1 MTVRGIELNVLFISY
16 EQMEARYA
24 AAGGFKSDLGVEPW
38 VLVAR
43 ILNERLT
50 IDLTNPANADVKI
63 LINGEDFSFLAP
75 HPKSGTF
82 TPILSLLDIYENKLV
97 GFEELSPE
105 VRNRYELLIETI
117 KQLMYSLISDEQERL
132 AKAA

>member
-1 MTVRGIELNVLFISY
+1 MGKGIELNVLFFSY
-16 EQMEARYA
+16 QQMEALYA
-24 AAGGFKSDLGVEPW
+24 AEGGFKADVGVEPW

-50 IDLTNPANADVKI
+50 IDLMDPVNADVKI

-75 HPKSGTF
+75 HPGSGTF
-82 TPILSLLDIYENKLV
+82 TPISSLLEIYENEPV

-117 KQLMYSLISDEQERL
+117 KQLMYSLIASEQEKR

>member
-1 MTVRGIELNVLFISY
+1 M
-16 EQMEARYA
+16 
-24 AAGGFKSDLGVEPW
+24 
-38 VLVAR
+38 AR

-50 IDLTNPANADVKI
+50 IDLTDPANADVKI

-82 TPILSLLDIYENKLV
+82 TPISSLLEIYENELV

-105 VRNRYELLIETI
+105 VRDRYETLIESI
-117 KQLMYSLISDEQERL
+117 KQLMYSLIASEQERK